1 MVTVIGR
8 FTFELNQGSLILTS
22 VFDPGKLQTLTRLLP

>member
-8 FTFELNQGSLILTS
+8 FTFELNQGSLILTL
-22 VFDPGKLQTLTRLLP
+22 VFDLTLVNSKL